1 VGLAGGALAT
11 TALWLVAAFVTP
23 REDRATLQRFVDT
36 VRPGGPGWRDFEPAT
51 GGGEPW
57 PVPRGLLCMFL
68 GCVAVYCA
76 LLGTGHVLYGDGVPG
91 YTMLGAAVLAG
102 IALAQVQ
109 RGSGSA
115 GA

>member
-1 VGLAGGALAT
+1 M
-11 TALWLVAAFVTP
+11 
-23 REDRATLQRFVDT
+23 R
-36 VRPGGPGWRDFEPAT
+36 

-91 YTMLGAAVLAG
+91 YTMLGAAVPTTWMP
-102 IALAQVQ
+102 I
-109 RGSGSA
+109 SA
-115 GA
+115 ARETTMRRAVPPAASR